1 MLKELYIENLA
12 VIARSAIPFD
22 TKLNVFTG
30 ETGAGKSILIHG
42 INAVLGQRVTKELV
56 RTGCDRA
63 VITALFTDLSD
74 ATRQVLDDLGISYE
88 EDGITL
94 TREILADG
102 GSVARINQRTATV
115 SALREI
121 GSTLITIHGQHDNQI
136 LLEPERHLHILD
148 AFGGDTSRL
157 ADYQDS
163 FRELQSLAR
172 RLGTLRKAEQNQEQ
186 RMQYL
191 RTLVRD
197 VGALELASGEDAELE
212 AEYQVLL
219 HGKQI
224 AQSMQNALALLNE
237 PEAGLEQL
245 QTAEEQLQ
253 DGAVLYPAMGPLAE
267 RMTAVR
273 IETEDI
279 ASELS
284 DLLDGLDL
292 DGARFAQVSARR
304 DAIAALKRR
313 YQCDAE
319 ELLQKYEAAV
329 QELQS
334 YSSAAEEIRGLT
346 EQKSA
351 LLQVVTE
358 KAKGL
363 SNYRATL
370 AKQFVQRVGQELA
383 FLDMPQV
390 QLAVQFTPGKLT
402 MHGMETAEFLI
413 SANAGEPPKPIAKIA
428 SGGEL
433 SRMMLALK
441 AVVGD
446 RDEIPTMIFDEIDT
460 GISGRTAQK
469 VSEKMAVIGRN
480 HQVICITHLPQIAA
494 MADSHFEIEKHLR
507 GTETITQ
514 IHVLQEE
521 DSIRE
526 LARLLGGAEITPAV
540 FENAKEMKELAQ
552 KQKNT
557 RLK

>member
-12 VIARSAIPFD
+12 VIARAAIPFD

-56 RTGCDRA
+56 RTGYDRA

-148 AFGGDTSRL
+148 AFGGDTSKL

-197 VGALELASGEDAELE
+197 VGTLELASGEDAELE

-253 DGAVLYPAMGPLAE
+253 DGAVLYPAMGTLAE

-334 YSSAAEEIRGLT
+334 YSSASEEIRGLT

-358 KAKGL
+358 KAKAL

-460 GISGRTAQK
+460 GISGRMAQMVAQK
-469 VSEKMAVIGRN
+469 IAKISAARR
-480 HQVICITHLPQIAA
+480 QVLCVTHLSQIAV
-494 MADSHFEIEKHLR
+494 MAEHHLLIEKR
-507 GTETITQ
+507 TVQNRTETSVT
-514 IHVLQEE
+514 VL
-521 DSIRE
+521 DFAGRVRE
-526 LARLLGGAEITPAV
+526 IARIMGGENPSRLMLETAEA
-540 FENAKEMKELAQ
+540 ELRSAMQ
-552 KQKNT
+552 KP
-557 RLK
+557 

>member
-12 VIARSAIPFD
+12 VIARAAIPFD

-56 RTGCDRA
+56 RTGCGRA

-224 AQSMQNALALLNE
+224 AQSLQNALALLNE

-253 DGAVLYPAMGPLAE
+253 DGAVLYPAMGTLAE

-358 KAKGL
+358 KAKAL

-460 GISGRTAQK
+460 GVSGRAAQK
-469 VSEKMAVIGRN
+469 IGIKLRQIGSMR
-480 HQVICITHLPQIAA
+480 QVLCVTHLSQIAV
-494 MADSHFEIEKHLR
+494 MAEHHLLIEKR
-507 GTETITQ
+507 TVQNRTETSVT
-514 IHVLQEE
+514 VL
-521 DSIRE
+521 DFAGRVRE
-526 LARLLGGAEITPAV
+526 IARIMGGENPSRLMLETAEA
-540 FENAKEMKELAQ
+540 ELRSAMQ
-552 KQKNT
+552 KP
-557 RLK
+557 

>member
-12 VIARSAIPFD
+12 VIARAAIPFD

-148 AFGGDTSRL
+148 AFGGDTSKL

-253 DGAVLYPAMGPLAE
+253 DGAVLYPAMGTLAE

-334 YSSAAEEIRGLT
+334 YSSASEEIRGLT

-358 KAKGL
+358 KAKAL

-413 SANAGEPPKPIAKIA
+413 SANAG
-428 SGGEL
+428 
-433 SRMMLALK
+433 
-441 AVVGD
+441 D

-460 GISGRTAQK
+460 GVSGRAAQK
-469 VSEKMAVIGRN
+469 IGIKLRQIGSMR
-480 HQVICITHLPQIAA
+480 QVLCVTHLSQIAV
-494 MADSHFEIEKHLR
+494 MAEHHLLIEKR
-507 GTETITQ
+507 TVQNRTETSVT
-514 IHVLQEE
+514 VL
-521 DSIRE
+521 DFAGRVRE
-526 LARLLGGAEITPAV
+526 IARIMGGENPSRLMLETAEA
-540 FENAKEMKELAQ
+540 ELRSAMQ
-552 KQKNT
+552 KP
-557 RLK
+557 

>member
-12 VIARSAIPFD
+12 VIARATIPFD
-22 TKLNVFTG
+22 GQLNVFTG

-42 INAVLGQRVTKELV
+42 INAVLGQRVTRDLV
-56 RTGCDRA
+56 RTGCERA
-63 VITALFTDLSD
+63 VITALFTDLS
-74 ATRQVLDDLGISYE
+74 AETRQVLDGLGIPYE

-115 SALREI
+115 SALREL
-121 GSTLITIHGQHDNQI
+121 GNTLIAIHGQHDNQI

-148 AFGGDTSRL
+148 AFGDDDSRL
-157 ADYQDS
+157 KDYQQS

-172 RLGTLRKAEQNQEQ
+172 RLGTLKKTEQNQEQ
-186 RMQYL
+186 RFLYL

-197 VGALELASGEDAELE
+197 VGALELAPQEDEELE

-224 AQSMQNALALLNE
+224 AECMQNALALLNE
-237 PEAGLEQL
+237 PDAAIEQL

-253 DGAVLYPAMGPLAE
+253 DGAALYPSLTALAE

-273 IETEDI
+273 IESEDI
-279 ASELS
+279 VSELS
-284 DLLDGLDL
+284 DLLNGLDL
-292 DGARFAQVSARR
+292 DGARFAQVNARR
-304 DAIAALKRR
+304 EAIAVLKRR
-313 YQCDAE
+313 YQCDAD
-319 ELLQKYEAAV
+319 ELLQKYEDAV
-329 QELQS
+329 RELQG
-334 YSSAAEEIRGLT
+334 YTSAAEEVRALT
-346 EQKSA
+346 EQKTA

-358 KAKGL
+358 KAKAL
-363 SNYRATL
+363 SNHRAAL

-383 FLDMPQV
+383 FLDLPQV

-446 RDEIPTMIFDEIDT
+446 RDQIPTMIFDEIDT
-460 GISGRTAQK
+460 GVSGRAAQK
-469 VSEKMAVIGRN
+469 IGIKLRQIGSRR
-480 HQVICITHLPQIAA
+480 QVLCVTHLSQIAV
-494 MADSHFEIEKHLR
+494 MAQHHLLIEKR
-507 GTETITQ
+507 TIQNRTETSVT
-514 IHVLQEE
+514 VL
-521 DSIRE
+521 DFAGRIRE
-526 LARLLGGAEITPAV
+526 IARIMGGENPSRLMLETAEA
-540 FENAKEMKELAQ
+540 ELRSAMQ
-552 KQKNT
+552 NPLT
-557 RLK
+557 E

>member
-12 VIARSAIPFD
+12 VIARAAIPFD

-148 AFGGDTSRL
+148 AFGGDTSKL

-197 VGALELASGEDAELE
+197 VGTLELASGEDAELE

-224 AQSMQNALALLNE
+224 AQSMQNALAGWE
-237 PEAGLEQL
+237 G
-245 QTAEEQLQ
+245 
-253 DGAVLYPAMGPLAE
+253 
-267 RMTAVR
+267 
-273 IETEDI
+273 
-279 ASELS
+279 
-284 DLLDGLDL
+284 
-292 DGARFAQVSARR
+292 RR
-304 DAIAALKRR
+304 TRGVWCLW
-313 YQCDAE
+313 C
-319 ELLQKYEAAV
+319 
-329 QELQS
+329 
-334 YSSAAEEIRGLT
+334 GLT
-346 EQKSA
+346 ATDARSCSKS
-351 LLQVVTE
+351 
-358 KAKGL
+358 
-363 SNYRATL
+363 
-370 AKQFVQRVGQELA
+370 
-383 FLDMPQV
+383 
-390 QLAVQFTPGKLT
+390 
-402 MHGMETAEFLI
+402 
-413 SANAGEPPKPIAKIA
+413 
-428 SGGEL
+428 
-433 SRMMLALK
+433 
-441 AVVGD
+441 
-446 RDEIPTMIFDEIDT
+446 
-460 GISGRTAQK
+460 
-469 VSEKMAVIGRN
+469 
-480 HQVICITHLPQIAA
+480 
-494 MADSHFEIEKHLR
+494 
-507 GTETITQ
+507 
-514 IHVLQEE
+514 
-521 DSIRE
+521 
-526 LARLLGGAEITPAV
+526 
-540 FENAKEMKELAQ
+540 
-552 KQKNT
+552 
-557 RLK
+557 